1 MKRSGKFYYKNEK
14 EVVKSL
20 GLQPVPGSGS
30 GWIHKEDGES
40 ETLLVQLKSTDADSY
55 RVDMLDIKKLE
66 YHADVSHKSPVFLI
80 QFLKQNKIYALV
92 DISNLDE
99 LFKAMVKKEKP
110 NKIVENEIHTIE
122 KDKIKSSQ
130 KSRTDFFKEQEERY
144 VKRK

>member
-40 ETLLVQLKSTDADSY
+40 ETLLVQLKSTVADSY

-110 NKIVENEIHTIE
+110 SKIIENDVHIIE

-130 KSRTDFFKEQEERY
+130 KSRTEFFKEQEEKY